1 MFPSAYTEA
10 YKVCSM
16 AVGPPA
22 GLEGLGGAEGPD
34 PGQTSE
40 DEDKGADGNYDRPV
54 CTQPP
59 PVEQTSA
66 STYRADLSLHL

>member
-1 MFPSAYTEA
+1 MCVCVFPSAYTEA

-22 GLEGLGGAEGPD
+22 GLEALGGAQAPD

-40 DEDKGADGNYDRPV
+40 DEDRGADGHYDRPV
-54 CTQPP
+54 CTQN
-59 PVEQTSA
+59 TH
-66 STYRADLSLHL
+66 RAVLSLHL